1 MKRKRLQFVLALLMT
16 AAAGA
21 WAQGTATTSATRTG
35 SDNTYKVKM
44 KEGTKDAE
52 HWTISDGTTTKTG
65 TEGLDAVAEGTT
77 VTLKYTGRLKV
88 KSVTATY
95 DGPKTIDLSKL
106 TTADLETDGN
116 TFIVPDRATLTGTLD
131 VATKPYK
138 IVIPAGGSVKLAG
151 VTIAGT
157 NMNDDAH
164 RHAGIECA
172 GDATIILKDGTTNVV
187 KGFYKEYP
195 GISVTSGRTLTIQG
209 ETAGTGKLTASPF
222 DGGGATA
229 NSQASGIGARCDIS
243 CGSIKILGGDITAT
257 GGQFSAGIGGS
268 GDLAKIGLSCGDI
281 TISGGTVTATGGKFA
296 AGIGSGYQGG
306 CNAITIS
313 GGTVTATGGESAAG
327 IGSGSTAVCYSI
339 TITADVKRVTAIM
352 GSGADNSVGSG
363 GGLCFGVTIGGTKY
377 QDNAD
382 YYNGGEEY
390 LTQSP
395 FIYPAVDLSKLMD
408 DYVAQDGDIFTGTMN
423 GSTQPY
429 KITIPDGA
437 TVTLAGANI
446 NGRYVEKNCAGINCA
461 GDATIILKDGT
472 NNEVTAFDGNY
483 PGIHIA
489 VGKTLTI
496 KGESAGTGTLMSR
509 SFVNGAGI
517 GGGKNIS
524 CGNIKIE
531 SGIITAISKAYAA
544 GIGSGQNSSCG
555 DITISG
561 GTIVAEYGDMS
572 AGIGSGYYR
581 SSCGD
586 ITISGG
592 TVETTGDD
600 LAASIGSGQG
610 QSICGNITITS
621 GVTKVTAKR
630 GNDTPNCIGY
640 GYNSSCGTVRIG
652 GTLKADGTPNND
664 GTVYYDGS
672 DYKNGGEKYLSQSPL
687 IYPAPTVDLSTLTSA
702 DVDGNKYYV
711 PAGATLTGTLNGSTQ
726 KYKITIPDGGTVTL
740 ANATITEGNDDKCK
754 WAGITCE
761 GDATIILK
769 DGTDNWV
776 KGFTNYYPGIYIA
789 EGKTLTIKAG
799 NAGTGTLEA
808 RGKGNGAGIGGG
820 NEIACGNIIIESG
833 EITVK
838 GGENAAGIGS
848 GKNSSCGD
856 ITISGGSIVVNGGGL
871 GAGIGSGYRNAS
883 CGVITI
889 TGGTLEANAGA
900 NAAGIGSG
908 GQSSNCGDITISGG
922 TVTANGNDYGSA
934 IGSGDDSSCSNI
946 TITKDVTLVTAT
958 NGEYSPYTIGF
969 GYSCNACGTVT
980 IGCEL
985 GSDGKPKSGTGTVYY
1000 DGSNYKNGGENY
1012 LKQSPLIYPPS
1023 NP

>member
-16 AAAGA
+16 AATGA
-21 WAQGTATTSATRTG
+21 WAQSTTTTTK
-35 SDNTYKVKM
+35 TYKVKM
-44 KEGTKDAE
+44 KDGTKDAE

-65 TEGLDAVAEGTT
+65 TEGLDAVADGST
-77 VTLKYTGRLKV
+77 VTLKYNGRLKV
-88 KSVTATY
+88 KSVTATH
-95 DGPKTIDLSKL
+95 DGSKTIDLSKL

-138 IVIPAGGSVKLAG
+138 IVIPAGGSVTLAG

-195 GISVTSGRTLTIQG
+195 GISVTSGRTLTLQG

-327 IGSGSTAVCYSI
+327 IGSGSTGVCYSI
-339 TITADVKRVTAIM
+339 TITPDVKRVTAIM

-395 FIYPAVDLSKLMD
+395 FIYPAVDLSKLKA
-408 DYVAQDGDIFTGTMN
+408 DYVAQDGDIFTGTID
-423 GSTQPY
+423 GSSQPY
-429 KITIPDGA
+429 KITIPDGV
-437 TVTLAGANI
+437 TVTLAGATI
-446 NGRYVEKNCAGINCA
+446 NGAHSMDCEWAGITCT
-461 GDATIILKDGT
+461 GDATIILADGT
-472 NNEVTAFDGNY
+472 TNTVKGFNKDY
-483 PGIHIA
+483 PGIH
-489 VGKTLTI
+489 VLEGKTLTI
-496 KGESAGTGTLMSR
+496 KGGTLGTGTLNAS
-509 SFVNGAGI
+509 SNNYGCGI
-517 GGGKNIS
+517 GGGNEIA
-524 CGNIKIE
+524 CGNIDIQ
-531 SGIITAISKAYAA
+531 GGFITATGSGLCA
-544 GIGSGQNSSCG
+544 GIGSGNNSTCG
-555 DITISG
+555 NITISG
-561 GTIVAEYGDMS
+561 GTITANGDRFS
-572 AGIGSGYYR
+572 AGIGCGSDA
-581 SSCGD
+581 SCGN

-592 TVETTGDD
+592 TVEATGGRS
-600 LAASIGSGQG
+600 ATGIG
-610 QSICGNITITS
+610 CGGDETCSCGDITITK
-621 GVTKVTAKR
+621 GVTKVTSTM
-630 GNDTPNCIGY
+630 GDNTTYCIGR
-640 GYNSSCGTVRIG
+640 GWGSMTCGVIRIG

-726 KYKITIPDGGTVTL
+726 KFMITIPDGGTVTL

-789 EGKTLTIKAG
+789 EGKTLTIKGG

-808 RGKGNGAGIGGG
+808 RGKVNGAGIGGG

-856 ITISGGSIVVNGGGL
+856 ITISGGSIVVNGGSL

-889 TGGTLEANAGA
+889 TGGTLEANAGT